1 MAIEQIGDSL
11 ADYLAAHYGICDL
24 DPCDCQV
31 KRIMRPFCKHWKACG
46 AKTWDELAAKMR
58 EQYAPKVGRID

>member
-11 ADYLAAHYGICDL
+11 EDYLAAHYGICDL
-24 DPCDCQV
+24 DPCGCQV
-31 KRIMRPFCKHWKACG
+31 QRLMTPYCKHWKPCG

-58 EQYAPKVGRID
+58 DLYEAKMGRID